1 MAESRSSVDE
11 LAARI
16 AATLLSSPGA
26 PESPVC
32 SPGLRLQIPNPFD
45 AAGASSEEPGVEDE
59 DMPTASRLA
68 GQLQQRVSA
77 APALPQPP
85 RFEGRTMQDRRNFM
99 RGYETYLTAINA
111 LQTQWSGAFAMP
123 VGACIESKTKRMIAR
138 YEFNCSPE
146 RISEEQWIAYFKQAN
161 EPSHVD
167 YAVVDEAMKQLRM
180 HTKRPEPE
188 SRMMNLQADLEAI
201 LDRFNLA
208 ELAFEHEQRRLVRY
222 LTNALEPASF
232 RSVVA
237 TRLTLQE
244 NKKFKN
250 EVVPFCT
257 WVKVLLKEFMTWEQ
271 AANSVSSTPGLHGS
285 TPSSSGRRG
294 GRATEVEAVVLAEMV
309 QPLLLHHPPELMVP
323 TERPPRG
330 GVALAS
336 SASRR
341 SIKYGSARISGQ
353 AKPPSFS
360 KRCGRDGSPP
370 LRRACAVCKWRM
382 MRLKT

>member
-1 MAESRSSVDE
+1 
-11 LAARI
+11 
-16 AATLLSSPGA
+16 
-26 PESPVC
+26 
-32 SPGLRLQIPNPFD
+32 
-45 AAGASSEEPGVEDE
+45 
-59 DMPTASRLA
+59 
-68 GQLQQRVSA
+68 
-77 APALPQPP
+77 
-85 RFEGRTMQDRRNFM
+85 
-99 RGYETYLTAINA
+99 
-111 LQTQWSGAFAMP
+111 MP

-146 RISEEQWIAYFKQAN
+146 RISEEQWIAYFKQAS

-167 YAVVDEAMKQLRM
+167 YAVDDVAMKQLRM
-180 HTKRPEPE
+180 QTKWPESE

-201 LDRFNLA
+201 LDRFILA
-208 ELAFEHEQRRLVRY
+208 ELAFEHEQRRLVQY

-257 WVKVLLKEFMTWEQ
+257 SVKVLLKEFMAWEQ
-271 AANSVSSTPGLHGS
+271 AANSVSSTPASHGS

-294 GRATEVEAVVLAEMV
+294 GWGGASTVLTVGGAVAAMGVDVVGVGTEVEAVVLAEMV
-309 QPLLLHHPPELMVP
+309 QPPLLHYPPELIVP
-323 TERPPRG
+323 KGRPPRG
-330 GVALAS
+330 GGALAS

-353 AKPPSFS
+353 AKPPSFY
-360 KRCGRDGSPP
+360 KRCVHDGSPP
-370 LRRACAVCKWRM
+370 LRRACAVGKWRM